1 MIVVDRI
8 EGDYAVV
15 QLGGRPV
22 DVPLADLPAGVREG
36 DQLAFQVLAA
46 SPDAAS
52 PDAASPDEA
61 AARLARLKAR
71 TPQGPGSFDL

>member
-15 QLGGRPV
+15 ELGGRRV
-22 DVPLADLPAGVREG
+22 DVPLAELPAGVREG
-36 DQLAFQVLAA
+36 DQLTFQVLAA
-46 SPDAAS
+46 APDAAS
-52 PDAASPDEA
+52 LEEA
-61 AARLARLKAR
+61 AARLERLKAR

>member
-8 EGDYAVV
+8 EGEFAVV
-15 QLGGRPV
+15 EIGGAKV
-22 DVPLADLPAGVREG
+22 DVPLADLPPGVREG
-36 DQLAFQVLAA
+36 DRLAFTVLPP
-46 SPDAAS
+46 SPD
-52 PDAASPDEA
+52 DEA